1 MITTRNGA
9 DLRRRRPTATQ
20 TPQRPRTTT
29 TPPENTWARGS
40 EPLDSKPRGSEL
52 RGLELR
58 SLELRGSEQG
68 QRLGHLGRG
77 DQVALAGI
85 HQLRPAV
92 IAPCQTVSSHQ
103 RLQSISQP

>member
-9 DLRRRRPTATQ
+9 DPQRRRPTTTQ
-20 TPQRPRTTT
+20 TPQRPAQQPRRPRT
-29 TPPENTWARGS
+29 PGRRGS

-68 QRLGHLGRG
+68 QRLGHLGRC

-92 IAPCQTVSSHQ
+92 IAAGQTVPSHQ